1 MKKSFLLAL
10 GIGIL
15 LNCQVFTAGVYAD
28 GSSGEILAQLTQRQ
42 QAEKSKKAAAAVK
55 AKQNAKAEADKKAA
69 QPKAEADKK
78 AAQPKAEADKKAA
91 QTKAA
96 ADKKAAAKP
105 KTETG
110 KKTEAKAADKKADPK
125 KTDAKAA
132 AQKAAAKKA
141 DAASKAAPA
150 QKSAAK
156 AAPVDPKKLKPR
168 TTAQQRKVELHGA
181 RNTRELGG
189 LPTADGYFIK
199 EKKLYRSGAL
209 CYINANSA
217 ETLKERGIASVV
229 ELRTP
234 QEISREG
241 KDLPA
246 FTASLRKVYNCPMVN
261 TAENGGPAYLSYIK
275 AHNFKSI
282 AQFFS
287 VLADEKNYPVLFH
300 CSAGKDRTG
309 IMAALV
315 LELAGVPRP
324 IIMDD
329 YLQSQ
334 RNSAGLKVDAD
345 WLRGV
350 FKTIDKEGGIVAFL
364 SNRGVKKEDM
374 QKIRAILRTK

>member
-15 LNCQVFTAGVYAD
+15 LNFQAFTLCSNAD
-28 GSSGEILAQLTQRQ
+28 EASGRTIVQLTQRQ
-42 QAEKSKKAAAAVK
+42 QAENSKKAAAAVK
-55 AKQNAKAEADKKAA
+55 AKQNGKAAEADKKAA
-69 QPKAEADKK
+69 AQPKADAAKKPAAQPKADAAKK
-78 AAQPKAEADKKAA
+78 PAAQSKADAAKKPAAQPKAEAAKKPAA
-91 QTKAA
+91 QPKAE
-96 ADKKAAAKP
+96 AK
-105 KTETG
+105 
-110 KKTEAKAADKKADPK
+110 KAADKKAVP
-125 KTDAKAA
+125 
-132 AQKAAAKKA
+132 
-141 DAASKAAPA
+141 AS
-150 QKSAAK
+150 K
-156 AAPVDPKKLKPR
+156 AAPVDPKRVKPR
-168 TTAQQRKVELHGA
+168 TTVQQRSVELHGT

-199 EKKLYRSGAL
+199 DKKLYRSGAL
-209 CYINANSA
+209 CYINASSA
-217 ETLKERGIASVV
+217 ETLKERGIASVI

-246 FTASLRKVYNCPMVN
+246 FTSSLRRCYNCPMVN
-261 TAENGGPAYLSYIK
+261 TAENGGAAYISYIK
-275 AHNFKSI
+275 PHNHKSI
-282 AQFFS
+282 AKFFS
-287 VLADEKNYPVLFH
+287 ILADENNYPVLFH

-350 FKTIDKEGGIVAFL
+350 FKTVDREGGIVSFL

>member
-15 LNCQVFTAGVYAD
+15 LNFQAFTLCSNAD
-28 GSSGEILAQLTQRQ
+28 EASGRTVAQLTQRQ
-42 QAEKSKKAAAAVK
+42 QAENSKKAAAAVK
-55 AKQNAKAEADKKAA
+55 AKQNGKAAEADKKPAA
-69 QPKAEADKK
+69 QPKADAAKK
-78 AAQPKAEADKKAA
+78 PAAQPKPEAKK
-91 QTKAA
+91 A
-96 ADKKAAAKP
+96 ADKKAAP
-105 KTETG
+105 
-110 KKTEAKAADKKADPK
+110 
-125 KTDAKAA
+125 
-132 AQKAAAKKA
+132 
-141 DAASKAAPA
+141 AP
-150 QKSAAK
+150 K
-156 AAPVDPKKLKPR
+156 AAPVDPKKVKPR
-168 TTAQQRKVELHGA
+168 TTVQQRKVELHGA

-217 ETLKERGIASVV
+217 ETLKERGIASVI
-229 ELRTP
+229 ELRAP

-246 FTASLRKVYNCPMVN
+246 FTASLRRVYNCPMIN
-261 TAENGGPAYLSYIK
+261 TAENGGPAYISYIK
-275 AHNFKSI
+275 PHNFKSI
-282 AQFFS
+282 AKFFS
-287 VLADEKNYPVLFH
+287 VLADESNYPVLFH

-350 FKTIDKEGGIVAFL
+350 FKTVDREGGIVSFL

>member
-15 LNCQVFTAGVYAD
+15 LNFQAFTLCSNAD
-28 GSSGEILAQLTQRQ
+28 EASGRTVAQLTQRQ
-42 QAEKSKKAAAAVK
+42 QAENSKKAAAAVK
-55 AKQNAKAEADKKAA
+55 AKQNGKAAEADKKAA
-69 QPKAEADKK
+69 AQPKADAAKK
-78 AAQPKAEADKKAA
+78 PAAQPKPEAKK
-91 QTKAA
+91 A
-96 ADKKAAAKP
+96 ADKKAAP
-105 KTETG
+105 
-110 KKTEAKAADKKADPK
+110 
-125 KTDAKAA
+125 
-132 AQKAAAKKA
+132 
-141 DAASKAAPA
+141 AP
-150 QKSAAK
+150 K
-156 AAPVDPKKLKPR
+156 AAPVDPKKVKPR
-168 TTAQQRKVELHGA
+168 TTVQQRRVELHGA

-217 ETLKERGIASVV
+217 ETLKERGIASVI
-229 ELRTP
+229 ELRAP

-246 FTASLRKVYNCPMVN
+246 FTASLRRVYNCPMIN
-261 TAENGGPAYLSYIK
+261 TAENGGPAYISYIK
-275 AHNFKSI
+275 PHNFKSI
-282 AQFFS
+282 AKFFS
-287 VLADEKNYPVLFH
+287 VLADESNYPVLFH

-350 FKTIDKEGGIVAFL
+350 FKTVDREGGIVSFL